1 MLNDVDI
8 KNLLI
13 FLSRVSL
20 TGQEAPTFTELVA
33 KIQKMSEPVQIPPT
47 KDSE

>member
-20 TGQEAPTFTELVA
+20 TGQEAPTFTELAA
-33 KIQKMSEPVQIPPT
+33 KLQKMSEP
-47 KDSE
+47 KSEPVEDAK